1 MQANANPQCESQVTT
16 AKRTINMK
24 GKHLTHSQSSFS
36 ASYFKQGFSYPH
48 TIISRQCAASY
59 LAQLEKLELKI
70 SDKKVGHKAQLNYP
84 YTIFQF
90 ANEIVRNPLLL
101 DYVEQILGPDIM
113 VWGATFFIKEPHTS
127 NYVSWHQDLKYW
139 GLSNNDAQISAWLAL
154 SDVNIE
160 NGCMKFLPETHNGEM
175 LEHIDTFSEQNV
187 LTRGQ
192 EAVLDNINSKPID
205 IELKPGQVS
214 FHHGKLLHCSAPNM
228 SNTRRVGLAIN
239 YISTS
244 VEQTN
249 IEQDYAM
256 LVRGSD
262 KYDHFIH
269 TPSPKADLSEDA
281 MLWHERV
288 LNAQNKVIY
297 K

>member
-1 MQANANPQCESQVTT
+1 MHNNNQN
-16 AKRTINMK
+16 
-24 GKHLTHSQSSFS
+24 HSLKTFS
-36 ASYFKQGFSYPH
+36 ANYFKQGFSFAH
-48 TIISRQCAASY
+48 TIFNQQQATNY
-59 LAQLEKLELKI
+59 LTQLEQLELQL
-70 SDKKVGHKAQLNYP
+70 SDKQVGHKAQLNYP

-90 ANEIVRNPLLL
+90 ANEIVRHPVLL
-101 DYVEQILGPDIM
+101 DYVEQLLGPDIM

-139 GLSNNDAQISAWLAL
+139 GLNDSDAQVSAWLAL

-160 NGCMKFLPETHNGEM
+160 NGCMKFLPATHKGDM
-175 LEHIDTFSEQNV
+175 LEHVDTFSEQNV

-192 EAVLDNINSKPID
+192 EAVVDNLNCKPID

-214 FHHGKLLHCSAPNM
+214 FHHGKLLHSSAPNT
-228 SNTRRVGLAIN
+228 SNIRRVGLAIN

-244 VEQTN
+244 VKQTN

-256 LVRGSD
+256 LVRGTD
-262 KYDHFIH
+262 KYGHFIH
-269 TPSPKADLSEDA
+269 TPAPKADLSADA